1 MDYEEIVFE
10 MDSKWQNIKIVKFRE
25 FGNVLFFDNDI
36 SKILWQIF
44 WLFVIV
50 QKLYDFKIN
59 LIFVK
64 FIQKKMICQ
73 LDNVSFKIIFNVLFE
88 FFLVFGESDLVY
100 IEILFGIGRNEFKD
114 KIVLILGGGD
124 GGVFYEFF
132 KMLFVYVFMVEVR
145 FFIIIL

>member
-1 MDYEEIVFE
+1 

-36 SKILWQIF
+36 SKIVWQIF

-100 IEILFGIGRNEFKD
+100 IEILLGIGRNEFKD

>member
-1 MDYEEIVFE
+1 

-73 LDNVSFKIIFNVLFE
+73 LDNVSFKIIFKVLFE
-88 FFLVFGESDLVY
+88 IFLVFGESDLVY
-100 IEILFGIGRNEFKD
+100 IEILLGLGRNEFKD
-114 KIVLILGGGD
+114 KIILILGGGD
-124 GGVFYEFF
+124 GGILYEIL
-132 KMLFVYVFMVEVR
+132 KMLLVYVFMVEVR
-145 FFIIIL
+145 VKLK